1 MEVNGTIITS
11 KTCIIKWSIRIKNIF
26 AWTAYN
32 ALAVCLKI
40 NGKQT
45 IEEGSDVQVSNHH
58 KQLQAP
64 SAIYI
69 DPESKR
75 LNRDHADIS
84 YTDKYQDHIVSSCGY
99 KVVCIDGR
107 FSKPVQIYGGENA
120 VCWLIKEVIE
130 GVEYCKQTNLKIT
143 LIIAKQTL

>member
-1 MEVNGTIITS
+1 MD
-11 KTCIIKWSIRIKNIF
+11 F
-26 AWTAYN
+26 LN
-32 ALAVCLKI
+32 ALAVCLEI

-45 IEEGSDVQVSNHH
+45 IEIPEEGSDVQVSNHH

-64 SAIYI
+64 FAIYI

-99 KVVCIDGR
+99 KVVCIDDR

-120 VCWLIKEVIE
+120 VCRLIKEVIE

-143 LIIAKQTL
+143 LIIVKQTL